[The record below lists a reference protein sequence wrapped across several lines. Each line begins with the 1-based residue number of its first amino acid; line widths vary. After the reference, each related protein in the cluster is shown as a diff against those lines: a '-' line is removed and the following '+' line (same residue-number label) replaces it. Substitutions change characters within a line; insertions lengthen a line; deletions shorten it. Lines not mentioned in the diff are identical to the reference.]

1 MGSFKRVFDPL
12 DLEIIDRVYEV
23 AWAQVQARQPTR
35 DTVSVA
41 ERQEALRKRIF
52 GVARILGSGHIDFD
66 TLAEL
71 VLATVSDRSRKNST
85 RHSRRLRSARTQPA
99 SATCADSFRP
109 ITITR
114 RR

>member
-23 AWAQVQARQPTR
+23 AWAQVQARQPNR
-35 DTVSVA
+35 DTVSVF

-71 VLATVSDRSRKNST
+71 VLATVPDCSRKENST
-85 RHSRRLRSARTQPA
+85 RQPRRLRSARTQR
-99 SATCADSFRP
+99 RP
-109 ITITR
+109 KSKESNHTW
-114 RR
+114 